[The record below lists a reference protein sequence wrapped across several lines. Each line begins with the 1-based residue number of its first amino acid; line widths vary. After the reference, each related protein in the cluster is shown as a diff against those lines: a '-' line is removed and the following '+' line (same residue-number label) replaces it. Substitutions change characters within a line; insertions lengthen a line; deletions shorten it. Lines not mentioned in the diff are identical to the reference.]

1 MNRDSNQSESRKPY
15 NLDLSVSQPSPLTA
29 SSASVL
35 SSGLTTGIRPPN
47 PASYASQRRF
57 TPQTPALLSHPDDN
71 PGPWTRR
78 SASWSRAEDERLAQL
93 VQIEEASAPT
103 TTPTKMW
110 SRVASQLSGRTGKQC
125 RERWLNQ
132 LKPGIRRGQW
142 TDEEELILHTA
153 HAELGNKWVA
163 IAQRLP
169 GRTDNCVKNHW
180 NSMLR
185 KRQRR
190 EAALRSAE
198 MAARSR
204 IGPSRP
210 SNVPL
215 QTNTGTTEVNSDL
228 ARRASAMAD
237 SRSLPQMPSSNF
249 YDMVH
254 AANPGT
260 FDGVQRGIA
269 ETSQS
274 LSPITPQRN
283 SKIQIANLVQSH
295 RSKSGMEFASD
306 PLGASF
312 GVNGSFF
319 PNEQRNGHLYTPADG
334 ITSKTHSILQPP
346 LQLPTPGVIYSDP
359 TSYSVSADPPLVN
372 MSTGL
377 MSTFVRKEEAHPVYG
392 TVPFVT
398 TISPVTTPVAGMG
411 PGYPTLDQRIWSNPF
426 GIGEQRNQSR
436 ANTGECSELTTSA
449 ERFGDKLL
457 EERTKRFNGRSVS
470 KKLGTVKSID
480 KTPVRRG
487 VSGTSLAALAQVASS
502 VPPSPLTPESR
513 FSSTSRSASP
523 PPSNKEFQSSAHDE
537 ATIGL
542 EVISGGHCG
551 VGFGASRKSSSD
563 RVTEKRYED
572 KLANDITE
580 TDEVDEKK

>member
-1 MNRDSNQSESRKPY
+1 MNRDSNQSESRKPF
-15 NLDLSVSQPSPLTA
+15 NFDLSSTSQPTQSTPA
-29 SSASVL
+29 SLLSGALAS
-35 SSGLTTGIRPPN
+35 GIRTPN
-47 PASYASQRRF
+47 PSPYATQRRF
-57 TPQTPALLSHPDDN
+57 GPQTPALLSHPDDN

-110 SRVASQLSGRTGKQC
+110 SRVASQLTGRTGKQC

-142 TDEEELILHTA
+142 TDEEELILHSA

-198 MAARSR
+198 IAARNR
-204 IGPSRP
+204 IAPPRP
-210 SNVPL
+210 PNLPIQASAS
-215 QTNTGTTEVNSDL
+215 TSEVNSDL

-237 SRSLPQMPSSNF
+237 TRNLPQMPTSNF

-254 AANPGT
+254 ATNPGA
-260 FDGVQRGIA
+260 FDGIQRGIA
-269 ETSQS
+269 DSSQA

-295 RSKSGMEFASD
+295 RSKSGEFPADS
-306 PLGASF
+306 LSVAFGSNASF
-312 GVNGSFF
+312 LSG
-319 PNEQRNGHLYTPADG
+319 EQRPSHLYGGSTENMMVKPN
-334 ITSKTHSILQPP
+334 SILQPP
-346 LQLPTPGVIYSDP
+346 LQLPTPPTAGLIFPDP
-359 TSYSVSADPPLVN
+359 SCFPAAAETPLSQISSGFAPPF
-372 MSTGL
+372 G
-377 MSTFVRKEEAHPVYG
+377 RKEESHAVYG
-392 TVPFVT
+392 AMPFVS
-398 TISPVTTPVAGMG
+398 TISPVTTPVAGIG
-411 PGYPTLDQRIWSNPF
+411 PGYPSLDQRIWSNPF
-426 GIGEQRNQSR
+426 GIGEQRNQLR
-436 ANTGECSELTTSA
+436 TTTGESSSLTTCA
-449 ERFGDKLL
+449 DRFGDKLI
-457 EERTKRFNGRSVS
+457 EERVKPLNGRS

-487 VSGTSLAALAQVASS
+487 VSGTPLAALAQVASS

-513 FSSTSRSASP
+513 FSSTSRSVSP
-523 PPSNKEFQSSAHDE
+523 SPSNKEFGSTVPE
-537 ATIGL
+537 
-542 EVISGGHCG
+542 EVGAGNVTG
-551 VGFGASRKSSSD
+551 VGIETGRK
-563 RVTEKRYED
+563 RVTSHASEKRFCD
-572 KLANDITE
+572 KPYS
-580 TDEVDEKK
+580 DEKAGTEQVESKK